1 MLSVREEKSGRKK
14 RQVAALKASGQKL
27 REVPRAAAS
36 EPKEDRPSQQHE
48 SSTHIEL

>member
-1 MLSVREEKSGRKK
+1 MMLSVREEKSSRKK

-27 REVPRAAAS
+27 REVPHAAAS
-36 EPKEDRPSQQHE
+36 EPKEDRPQHD